1 MREAPNYGE
10 FYPKSLV
17 PIKKDDLL
25 IFLEKVTDFECC
37 DNYSHWLI
45 ALEGRAMGTGED
57 YYHWQVVVFPAEIG
71 GGFDY
76 KHPLYVSSF
85 FLSIE
90 EAIDYTSE
98 VERIASDGQLYTIA
112 G

>member
-1 MREAPNYGE
+1 MRETPNFGE

-17 PIKKDDLL
+17 PINKDDLL
-25 IFLEKVTDFECC
+25 IFLEKVTDIECC

-45 ALEGRAMGTGED
+45 ALEGREMNVGEN
-57 YYHWQVVVFPAEIG
+57 YYHWQIVVFPAEID

-76 KHPLYVSSF
+76 KYPLYVSSF
-85 FLSIE
+85 FLSID
-90 EAIDYTSE
+90 EALDYITE
-98 VERIASDGQLYTIA
+98 VEEIANQGQLFTIA

>member
-1 MREAPNYGE
+1 MRDTPNFGE

-17 PIKKDDLL
+17 PINKDDLL
-25 IFLEKVTDFECC
+25 IFLEKVTEVECC
-37 DNYSHWLI
+37 DHYSHWLI
-45 ALEGRAMGTGED
+45 ALEGREMNLGED
-57 YYHWQVVVFPAEIG
+57 YYHWQVVVFPAEIN

-76 KHPLYVSSF
+76 KYPLYVSSF

-90 EAIDYTSE
+90 EAIDFTSE
-98 VERIASDGQLYTIA
+98 VEKIASQGQLFTIA